1 MTVKEVIN
9 KCELCDFLVIKNK
22 HGETILNTNY
32 FDDIDN
38 NILNK
43 EVKEYHDYLN
53 SYTSEDYDGNEFMV
67 CEHSILE
74 VILYVW
80 RVN

>member
-1 MTVKEVIN
+1 MTVKEIIN
-9 KCELCDFLVIKNK
+9 KCESCDFLVIKNG

-43 EVKEYHDYLN
+43 EVKEYHDYYET
-53 SYTSEDYDGNEFMV
+53 YTSEDYEGREFIV
-67 CEHSILE
+67 AELDILHL
-74 VILYVW
+74 ILGEK
-80 RVN
+80 